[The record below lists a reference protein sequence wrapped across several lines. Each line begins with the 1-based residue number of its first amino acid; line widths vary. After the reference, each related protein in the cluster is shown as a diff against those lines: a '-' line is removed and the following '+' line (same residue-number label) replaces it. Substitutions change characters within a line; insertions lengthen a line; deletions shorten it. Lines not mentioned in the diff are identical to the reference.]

1 MSSSREAFPNNQ
13 QGGKQVKK
21 NKNDLVTFVKERLA
35 EINAT
40 MFSLTCR
47 IADMDECIMELE
59 SRGETR
65 SLKGRCKVIQT

>member
-40 MFSLTCR
+40 MFALMRR
-47 IADMDECIMELE
+47 IAHDMELE
-59 SRGETR
+59 SKGETR
-65 SLKGRCKVIQT
+65 SLKGRRKVIQT